1 MRFDAEARRN
11 SEMAYLSSEVVRVA
25 RARIR
30 AKREIRILVLATRR
44 ALA

>member
-1 MRFDAEARRN
+1 
-11 SEMAYLSSEVVRVA
+11 MAYLSSEVVRVA

-30 AKREIRILVLATRR
+30 AKKEIRIRALATRR